1 MNELLFV
8 AMLFLEAII
17 AFVGWKMWRRSV
29 KPNPFLGV
37 RTRKTLSDEQT
48 WYEVNAIAGAYFFAA
63 GIVGVAIFAGT
74 WMLESSM
81 EYGLAYVFNL
91 ALWTALAATLLAL
104 SISVVDLARKGLL

>member
-8 AMLFLEAII
+8 AMLALEVTI

-48 WYEVNAIAGAYFFAA
+48 WYEANAIAGAYFFAA
-63 GIVGVAIFAGT
+63 GVVGVAIFAGA
-74 WMLESSM
+74 WLLQSSM
-81 EYGLAYVFNL
+81 GYGLAYVFNL
-91 ALWTALAATLLAL
+91 ALWSALAATLLAL
-104 SISVVDLARKGLL
+104 SISVVVLARKVLL

>member
-8 AMLFLEAII
+8 AMLALEATI

-48 WYEVNAIAGAYFFAA
+48 WYEAGV
-63 GIVGVAIFAGT
+63 VGVAIFAGA
-74 WMLESSM
+74 WLLQSSM
-81 EYGLAYVFNL
+81 GYGLAYVFNL
-91 ALWTALAATLLAL
+91 ALWSALAATLLAL
-104 SISVVDLARKGLL
+104 SISVVVLARKGLL